1 MTIKIPFTSFRFI
14 FRYWHWVDAAELTM
28 EGYKG
33 LFCWPTN
40 TYYSFGILKERA
52 GNDYFIVLTHQGELK

>member
-1 MTIKIPFTSFRFI
+1 MTINIPFTTISLN
-14 FRYWHWVDAAELTM
+14 FRYWHWVEAAELTH

-40 TYYSFGILKERA
+40 TYYSFGILKEKT
-52 GNDYFIVLTHQGELK
+52 GYDYFIVLTHQGPL